1 MLSLPLRL
9 HIICIQSPYD
19 MYPSMI
25 VRENSHSH
33 VKRARSQ
40 QQLIQIHISCF
51 GRSLPQLQQDH
62 PRYTCTVCILPID
75 ASTRE
80 YAYCSQFCICLK
92 FCLHGI
98 SLNTR
103 VYKESTRSKVFIYI
117 CDMSV
122 SSWLMILTLLRA
134 SISICSHDMRIY
146 SLWVHWCITRRL
158 QPRQHTYI
166 HHIKWHWYVL
176 CSVKAF
182 VCTCDE

>member
-1 MLSLPLRL
+1 MLSLPL

-40 QQLIQIHISCF
+40 QHWYRSISVALVDLYLNCNKIIHDIHARYASYQLMPPQESMHIVLNSAYV
-51 GRSLPQLQQDH
+51 SSS
-62 PRYTCTVCILPID
+62 VCMVYHSISV
-75 ASTRE
+75 STRN
-80 YAYCSQFCICLK
+80 Q
-92 FCLHGI
+92 HDP
-98 SLNTR
+98 
-103 VYKESTRSKVFIYI
+103 RSSYT
-117 CDMSV
+117 SV
-122 SSWLMILTLLRA
+122 SSCLMILTLLRA

-182 VCTCDE
+182 VCACDE